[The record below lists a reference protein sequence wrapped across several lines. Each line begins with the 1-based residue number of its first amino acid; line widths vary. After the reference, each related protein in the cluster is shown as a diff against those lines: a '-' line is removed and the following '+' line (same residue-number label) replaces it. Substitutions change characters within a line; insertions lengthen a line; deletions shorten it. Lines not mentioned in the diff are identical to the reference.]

1 MENKKGSG
9 IFLGV
14 VSVATLIVAIIGAT
28 FAFFSTQTGSENNA
42 VNVGAYEFATSV
54 KSVERVYPTTEDEAK
69 FTQGIIPLNVATSVG
84 DTTYLMRALSADK
97 KCIDDKGYMVCALYK
112 VTLTNT
118 STIAAEMNLTV
129 KTTKNV
135 AGAGGSAFTDLTFQ
149 TLTTTDSGTTF
160 SLDGTAATLL
170 DTDQAVV
177 IKKDSG
183 DLTITAEAAETTGV
197 AKETVHYFV
206 VYLNEASAE
215 TNQSSQMGAKYE
227 GQLIYTTTTGGNT
240 LTGTF
245 SA

>member
-42 VNVGAYEFATSV
+42 VSVGAYEFATSV
-54 KSVERVYPTTEDEAK
+54 KSVQRIYPTTEAEEK
-69 FTQGIIPLNVATSVG
+69 FTQGIIPLSAATNVG
-84 DTTYLMRALSADK
+84 DTTYLMKALSADK

-118 STIAAEMNLTV
+118 STVAAEMNLSV

-135 AGAGGSAFTDLTFQ
+135 AGAGGSKFTDLTFQ
-149 TLTTTDSGTTF
+149 ALSGNEEAFTLNS
-160 SLDGTAATLL
+160 TAVTLL
-170 DTDQAVV
+170 ANEGEANDIAGV
-177 IKKDSG
+177 
-183 DLTITAEAAETTGV
+183 TITADAAETTGV

-206 VYLNEASAE
+206 VYLNESNE
-215 TNQSSQMGAKYE
+215 TQSTQMGAKYE

-245 SA
+245 TA

>member
-1 MENKKGSG
+1 MENKRGSG

-14 VSVATLIVAIIGAT
+14 VSVATLVVAIIGAT

-54 KSVERVYPTTEDEAK
+54 KSVDRIYPTAAEEDEAK
-69 FTQGIIPLNVATSVG
+69 FTKGIIPLNAATSVG

-97 KCIDDKGYMVCALYK
+97 KCIDDKGYMVCVLYK

-129 KTTKNV
+129 KTIKNV
-135 AGAGGSAFTDLTFQ
+135 AGAGGSKFTDLTFQ
-149 TLTTTDSGTTF
+149 ALNGNEEAFTLNS
-160 SLDGTAATLL
+160 TAVTLL
-170 DTDQAVV
+170 AEEGQSNDVNGV
-177 IKKDSG
+177 
-183 DLTITAEAAETTGV
+183 TITADPAETTGV

-215 TNQSSQMGAKYE
+215 SNQSTQMGAKYE

-245 SA
+245 QA